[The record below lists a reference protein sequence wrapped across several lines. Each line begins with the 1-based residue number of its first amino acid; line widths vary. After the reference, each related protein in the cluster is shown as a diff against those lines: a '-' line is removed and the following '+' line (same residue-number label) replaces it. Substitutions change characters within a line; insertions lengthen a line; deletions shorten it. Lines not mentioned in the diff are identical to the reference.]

1 MGVMHGINNIVT
13 DNLVLCLDAA
23 NRASYPGSGTSWKD
37 VSGNGN
43 TGTISGATY
52 TSDNGGT
59 FNFDGVENEVS
70 IPDSDSFTF
79 GTGDFT
85 IDFWVY
91 FTDLDPS
98 SNGTQDILSVK
109 SGTGKGPFLF
119 TLSGQE
125 KLRVS
130 CASGSGSWNIIN
142 GAWFINSFGTAA
154 NTWYNIGFTRS
165 GETFTRCL
173 NGSEI
178 GTSTSAL
185 SLFDN
190 NSALRIG
197 YSGIN
202 PFKGKMPVIR
212 MYKGKALT
220 VAELKQNYDATK
232 TRFGL

>member
-1 MGVMHGINNIVT
+1 MATEYNRPKIVT

-23 NRASYPGSGTSWKD
+23 NTKSYPGTGDTWTDMMGT
-37 VSGNGN
+37 NN
-43 TGTISGATY
+43 GTIDGATY

-59 FNFDGVENEVS
+59 FNFDGVENEIS
-70 IPDSDSFTF
+70 IPNADSFTF

-130 CASGSGSWNIIN
+130 CASGGGSWNIIN